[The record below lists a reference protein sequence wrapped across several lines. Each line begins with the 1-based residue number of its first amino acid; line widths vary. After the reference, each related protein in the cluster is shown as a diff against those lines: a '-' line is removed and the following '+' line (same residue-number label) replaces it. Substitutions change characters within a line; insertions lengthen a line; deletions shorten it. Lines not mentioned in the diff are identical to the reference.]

1 MSHSYHHY
9 RQVKVIRNSRH
20 SSPEIDG
27 FEEIVCDGK
36 RQVYYLNN
44 QTGNSRW
51 YNSDFLFSPL
61 INQEHDWLGTGEFSH
76 HIRYLDPQDV
86 VISNLTDTQTKVR
99 HKKRKLSQIK
109 TSIQQWITNVKKMTK
124 RLPLALKAA
133 WRELQSDD

>member
-9 RQVKVIRNSRH
+9 RQVKIIRNGQH

-36 RQVYYLNN
+36 RKVYYLNN
-44 QTGNSRW
+44 QTDTSRW
-51 YNSDFLFSPL
+51 DDSDFLFSPL
-61 INQEHDWLGTGEFSH
+61 INQGNDWLETEEFSN
-76 HIRYLDPQDV
+76 HIRYLDTQNV
-86 VISNLTDTQTKVR
+86 LISNLTDTQTKVR
-99 HKKRKLSQIK
+99 HKERKLSQIK
-109 TSIQQWITNVKKMTK
+109 TSIQQWIKSIKKMTQ